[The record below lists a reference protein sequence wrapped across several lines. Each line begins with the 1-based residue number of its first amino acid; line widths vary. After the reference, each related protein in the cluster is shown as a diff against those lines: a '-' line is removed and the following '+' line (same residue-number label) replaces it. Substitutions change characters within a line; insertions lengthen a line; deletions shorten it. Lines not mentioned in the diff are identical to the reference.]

1 MNLIRILSNAILLQ
15 NWLSF
20 IVSKFNPFVLHNFDK
35 YVAIK
40 KAFFYS
46 SLEKIEGDYFEFG
59 VFTGSSFCHAIQCAR
74 ANKKYDN
81 NLDNIKFYGFDSF
94 EGFGDLSDDEKHV
107 FFTKEN
113 FNSDYNKVI
122 KRVRKMLPENRF
134 NITKGYFKDTLS
146 NESNNKIARIIF
158 IDCDTYSS
166 TALALNYVKPSLQ
179 LGTIII
185 LDDYFAYR
193 GSKNKGTYGAFKK
206 FVTIN
211 KLKTRQLFSYGIG
224 GVVKIFT
231 AV

>member
-1 MNLIRILSNAILLQ
+1 MKLIRILSKAVFLQ
-15 NWLSF
+15 NFLSF
-20 IVSKFNPFVLHNFDK
+20 IVCKINPFVMHNFGK

-46 SLEKIEGDYFEFG
+46 AIEKIEGDYFEFG

-113 FNSDYNKVI
+113 FNSDYKKVI
-122 KRVRKMLPENRF
+122 KRVRKILPEKRF
-134 NITKGYFKDTLS
+134 KIKKGFFKDTLV